1 MTSPPPPPSPP
12 SSPQP
17 TAKAYRVQ
25 LDAYAGPL
33 DLLLHLVK
41 QHEID
46 LHDIPIATLTTQ
58 YLGHLD
64 QMARGEHAAA
74 TDGQDGQDARITLD
88 VDRAGEFLVMAA
100 TLVEIKSAMLMPRI
114 EADEADA
121 AEADAEAGDAADPRF
136 ELVRQLLAY
145 KKFKDAALMLEER
158 QHAWADRFPAGART
172 PKPAATSPE
181 DDAADS
187 SPAIELDLED
197 LGINDLCNAFGRL
210 LDSIGF
216 VGDHKVTY
224 DETPISLHAEDIA
237 DRLLRDGVPQGDE
250 PEVRG
255 MSLSDLF
262 VGRRSR
268 SEMIGLFLAT
278 LELVRQRRVRV
289 TQPDTGGDIHL
300 VLRPEADRNDLDG
313 SDASQSLA
321 RAVEAAPKDLSLE
334 EVAGFDWPDE
344 ATRRRVERRIRL
356 RAAHRESGG
365 SDADDPDQEPVPEP
379 SDPSEAQSPPQ
390 PADVEADGG
399 PGPQPVPLSDA

>member
-1 MTSPPPPPSPP
+1 MTSPPPTTAQSPAP
-12 SSPQP
+12 KP

-58 YLGHLD
+58 YLAHLD

-74 TDGQDGQDARITLD
+74 DAKDTRITLD

-114 EADEADA
+114 DADEAEA

-158 QHAWADRFPAGART
+158 QHAWAERFPAGART

-187 SPAIELDLED
+187 SPVADLDLED
-197 LGINDLCNAFGRL
+197 LGVNDLCNAFGRL

-237 DRLLRDGVPQGDE
+237 DRLLRDGVPQNGQDD
-250 PEVRG
+250 VRG
-255 MSLSDLF
+255 MSLRELF
-262 VGRRSR
+262 VGRRNR

-289 TQPDTGGDIHL
+289 TQPDAGGDIHL

-313 SDASQSLA
+313 SDGSKPLTP
-321 RAVEAAPKDLSLE
+321 AVESAPKDLSLE

-356 RAAHRESGG
+356 RAAHRESGAADTHD
-365 SDADDPDQEPVPEP
+365 DANPPVDPPLQ
-379 SDPSEAQSPPQ
+379 AQSPPQ
-390 PADVEADGG
+390 QADVEPDGG